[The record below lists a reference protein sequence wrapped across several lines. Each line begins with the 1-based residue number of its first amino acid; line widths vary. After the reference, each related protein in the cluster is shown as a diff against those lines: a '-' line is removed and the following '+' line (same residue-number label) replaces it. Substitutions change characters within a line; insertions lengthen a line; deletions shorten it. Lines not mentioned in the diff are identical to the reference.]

1 MGSLAPRSYNIS
13 QANQVG
19 RSSEKSK
26 KLRAFV
32 LKMCIEITSAEI
44 TVSFKKNPNRI
55 DQKTTELRG
64 KQEDLQCVS
73 GWPIIRGRYL

>member
-13 QANQVG
+13 HANQVG

-44 TVSFKKNPNRI
+44 TVSFKKTRI
-55 DQKTTELRG
+55 ESIKKRPSYEEKKKTCNAYMGGL
-64 KQEDLQCVS
+64 
-73 GWPIIRGRYL
+73 